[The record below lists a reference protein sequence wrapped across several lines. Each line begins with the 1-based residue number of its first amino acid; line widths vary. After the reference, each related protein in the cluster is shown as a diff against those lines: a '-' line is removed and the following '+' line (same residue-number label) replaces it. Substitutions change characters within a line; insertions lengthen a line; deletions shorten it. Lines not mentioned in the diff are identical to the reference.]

1 MTNQEFNEAIDL
13 LRSKDPMTF
22 EEGFHW
28 LIGFVDEY
36 LDQITALMKDE
47 LNPDL
52 RGKFIEVLGYSDDER
67 VIPVLAAELNS
78 QYRDVRFW
86 AHSQL
91 EYFENSKAIQIANK
105 YKIEHPDED
114 WY

>member
-36 LDQITALMKDE
+36 LDQITVLMKNE
-47 LNPDL
+47 LNPDM
-52 RGKFIEVLGYSDDER
+52 RGKFIEVLGHCNDER
-67 VIPVLAAELNS
+67 VIPVLAAELKS
-78 QYRDVRFW
+78 EHRDVRFW

-91 EYFENSKAIQIANK
+91 GDFENSKAIQIANK
-105 YKIEHPDED
+105 YKTD
-114 WY
+114 

>member
-1 MTNQEFNEAIDL
+1 MTNQEFNEAIAL
-13 LRSKDPMTF
+13 LRSKDSMTF

-67 VIPVLAAELNS
+67 VIPVLAEELNS
-78 QYRDVRFW
+78 EHRDVRFW

-91 EYFENSKAIQIANK
+91 EYFENSKEQ
-105 YKIEHPDED
+105 
-114 WY
+114 

>member
-1 MTNQEFNEAIDL
+1 MTEQEFKEAIGL

-36 LDQITALMKDE
+36 LDQITGLMKNE

-52 RGKFIEVLGYSDDER
+52 RGKFIEVLGYCNDER
-67 VIPVLAAELNS
+67 VIPILAAELTS
-78 QYRDVRFW
+78 EHRIVRFW

-91 EYFENSKAIQIANK
+91 GYIENPNAEEIARK
-105 YKIEHPDED
+105 YKVENPDED